1 MIKKLI
7 EHKSFKTI
15 IELIVL
21 GIFAWTFTQVR
32 DLPTTYAT
40 KAEATQIKV
49 ELKVD
54 LDRAIDPI
62 REQVQQIYNHL
73 LGAK

>member
-7 EHKSFKTI
+7 EHKSFKVV

-40 KAEATQIKV
+40 KAEANQVKT
-49 ELKVD
+49 ELKID

>member
-7 EHKSFKTI
+7 EHRMFKVI
-15 IELIVL
+15 LELIIL

-32 DLPTTYAT
+32 DIPGTYIT
-40 KAEATQIKV
+40 RVEAGQNIR

-54 LDRAIDPI
+54 INETLDPI
-62 REQVQQIYNHL
+62 RQQVQQIYDHL
-73 LGAK
+73 LRSE